1 MTTTELRAL
10 IHRHA
15 AMLTPQEHTA
25 LSELATLLE
34 QGHPPHDTAL
44 LAAQVAERVPNL
56 ARLILLITRR

>member
-1 MTTTELRAL
+1 MTTTDLRAL
-10 IHRHA
+10 VALRA
-15 AMLTPQEHTA
+15 SLLTPQEHTA

-34 QGHPPHDTAL
+34 QGHTPHDPAL